1 MSTQVKNV
9 LSIAGSDP
17 SGGAGIQADLKTFAA
32 NGVYGMAAVTALTVQ
47 NTMGVEG
54 IHMIPKKFVA
64 SQIDAIF
71 RDICVSS
78 VKVGMVAN
86 AEIAREVGTTL
97 AKYKKVFLVIDP
109 VMVAKGGSPLLD
121 KKAIQSVKDHLLP
134 IATIITPN
142 LPEAA
147 VLLGSSVAKTKE
159 DMVNQGKALLCLG
172 SK

>member
-1 MSTQVKNV
+1 MSNREKNV

-54 IHMIPKKFVA
+54 IHLIPKKFVA
-64 SQIDAIF
+64 SQINAIF

-86 AEIAREVGTTL
+86 AEIAKEVGTTL
-97 AKYKKVFLVIDP
+97 AKYKKEFSHYIVRFEL
-109 VMVAKGGSPLLD
+109 
-121 KKAIQSVKDHLLP
+121 
-134 IATIITPN
+134 IAY
-142 LPEAA
+142 E
-147 VLLGSSVAKTKE
+147 
-159 DMVNQGKALLCLG
+159 
-172 SK
+172 